1 MTNSRLHTL
10 DIRLLRYFAVVAEEN
25 NIASVQASSTAERL
39 EALGRQIST
48 QVKQF
53 KI

>member
-1 MTNSRLHTL
+1 VAR
-10 DIRLLRYFAVVAEEN
+10 VAEEN
-25 NIASVQASSTAERL
+25 NIASVQASDTAERL